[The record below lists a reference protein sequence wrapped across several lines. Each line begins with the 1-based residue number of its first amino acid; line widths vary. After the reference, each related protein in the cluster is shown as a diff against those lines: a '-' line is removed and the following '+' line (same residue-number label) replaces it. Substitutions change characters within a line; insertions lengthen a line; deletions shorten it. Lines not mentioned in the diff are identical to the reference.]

1 MRLRARAPAKT
12 GSSASRRTRLTAA
25 ALVAAAVFPAGA
37 ALAACPLG
45 SKATAACNSKLRRHD
60 GVDVFGLSPNQVLA
74 LAHDLGATEPLL
86 RRGFP
91 RWTYAGTLPLRLQLK
106 SAARLGRIYSRAY
119 RADPTDNSL
128 PQEAAFENSL
138 LDLQRVAR
146 YWGLP
151 ACSVRLA
158 PE

>member
-1 MRLRARAPAKT
+1 
-12 GSSASRRTRLTAA
+12 
-25 ALVAAAVFPAGA
+25 VAAVLFPAV

-45 SKATAACNSKLRRHD
+45 DKATARCNTKLRTWD
-60 GVDVFGLSPNQVLA
+60 GTDVFGLSPNQVLA
-74 LAHDLGATEPLL
+74 FAKDLGATEPLL

-91 RWTYAGTLPLRLQLK
+91 RYTYAGTLPLRAQLRQ
-106 SAARLGRIYSRAY
+106 AARLGRIYSRAY

-138 LDLQRVAR
+138 LDLERVAR
-146 YWGLP
+146 YWELP

-158 PE
+158 QQ